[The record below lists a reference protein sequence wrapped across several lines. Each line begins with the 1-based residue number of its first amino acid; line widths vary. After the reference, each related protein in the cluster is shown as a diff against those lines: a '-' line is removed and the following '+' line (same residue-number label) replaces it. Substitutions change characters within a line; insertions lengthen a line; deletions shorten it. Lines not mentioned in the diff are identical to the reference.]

1 MDDSFQGW
9 MDKIKRSFQTES
21 IVLKLS
27 LASVNV
33 PLLYSENFYK
43 AGFKE
48 KMD

>member
-1 MDDSFQGW
+1 MIHFKVEWTKLKGLFKQ
-9 MDKIKRSFQTES
+9 KAE
-21 IVLKLS
+21 LKLS